1 MTAALLVSVLL
12 IAACGLIY
20 ELVAGTLASYL
31 LGDSVTQFSTVIGTY
46 LFAMGIGSWLSRF
59 VGRGLVAR
67 FILVELM
74 VGVVGGFSSA
84 MLFLA
89 FAYTSA
95 FRLLL
100 YALVLVIGILVGLE
114 IPLLMRLLRDR
125 FQFKDVVANVLT
137 FDYLGALGA
146 SLLFPIVLVPKLGL
160 VRAPML
166 FGAVNVARRAVVD
179 VRAAR
184 RRSRPRCARSLQAT
198 CVVALALLG
207 VGLWKANAILDLAE
221 ANLYADD
228 VVLSRTTP
236 YQRIVMT
243 AWKDDLRL
251 FLNANLQ
258 FSSRDE
264 YRYHEALVHPGLAA
278 LPSAARVLDPR
289 RRRRTR
295 AARGAA
301 LPGRAARDARRSRS
315 GDDAAVLD
323 APRAAAAQSTT
334 RLIDPR
340 VTVVNADAFAWL
352 DTPGEPFDFAVV
364 DFPDPSNFS
373 LGKLYTTTFYRMLM
387 RAADARRHVRRAVHV
402 AAVRAAGLL
411 VHRRDDRAGGPRA
424 WRPITSTCRRSASGA
439 SCWPGASPPGV
450 PTTLPAGL
458 RFLTVAGA
466 AGAVRLP
473 RRHGAR
479 ARGAQS
485 PAHAG
490 AGALLRARVERD
502 QQMNRRGY
510 RVRGPGYGDREPFAR
525 R

>member
-1 MTAALLVSVLL
+1 VTAALLVSVLL

-20 ELVAGTLASYL
+20 ELVAGALASYL

-67 FILVELM
+67 FILVEIM

-84 MLFLA
+84 LLFVA

-100 YALVLVIGILVGLE
+100 YLLVLVVGILVGLE

-166 FGAVNVARRAVVD
+166 FGAINVGVALWTTYVLRG
-179 VRAAR
+179 
-184 RRSRPRCARSLQAT
+184 SLSQAMQRMLQVM
-198 CVVALALLG
+198 CLAALALLG
-207 VGLWKANAILDLAE
+207 VGLWQANAILDLAE

-278 LPSAARVLDPR
+278 LP
-289 RRRRTR
+289 
-295 AARGAA
+295 
-301 LPGRAARDARRSRS
+301 DARRVLILGG
-315 GDDAAVLD
+315 GDGLALREVLRYPAVQQVTLVDLD
-323 APRAAAAQSTT
+323 PEMT
-334 RLIDPR
+334 RLFSTHDELRRLNGDALRDPR
-340 VTVVNADAFAWL
+340 VRVVNADAFTWL
-352 DTPGEPFDFAVV
+352 DTPGDLFDFAVV

-373 LGKLYTTTFYRMLM
+373 LGKLYTTTFYRML
-387 RAADARRHVRRAVHV
+387 AARLTQDATFVVQSTSPLFARQAYWCIV
-402 AAVRAAGLL
+402 ATIEQAGLAVSPYHVYVPSFGEWGFVL
-411 VHRRDDRAGGPRA
+411 AGR
-424 WRPITSTCRRSASGA
+424 
-439 SCWPGASPPGV
+439 ASPRV
-450 PTTLPAGL
+450 PTTLPTGL
-458 RFLTVAGA
+458 RFLTTQA
-466 AGAVRLP
+466 LP
-473 RRHGAR
+473 AMLDF
-479 ARGAQS
+479 
-485 PAHAG
+485 PVDM
-490 AGALLRARVERD
+490 ARVPVEPNRLHTQQLVRYYEREWNAI
-502 QQMNRRGY
+502 NR
-510 RVRGPGYGDREPFAR
+510 
-525 R
+525 